1 MVFMLMTKSKI
12 YIHKTE
18 SDTKMD
24 SILGEII
31 ANGSIIN
38 GDKEEAKS
46 EEKENTNELM
56 ETGDISDGLLQNL
69 VDVLSDKSPDITV
82 LSSVTN
88 TSVCG
93 DTLMSSSDGIN
104 DLIVDQPSVVPVP
117 DVPGVINGPITLDQL
132 EQEMV
137 PVDSIQIEHIEADGT
152 TTKINSMQLADVPG
166 VICDDSN
173 IAVVVM
179 DEEADNQKPK

>member
-1 MVFMLMTKSKI
+1 
-12 YIHKTE
+12 
-18 SDTKMD
+18 
-24 SILGEII
+24 
-31 ANGSIIN
+31 
-38 GDKEEAKS
+38 
-46 EEKENTNELM
+46 M

-69 VDVLSDKSPDITV
+69 VDVLSDKSPDNKTDRSKNLLKKQSLGDVDTEADHSPKKVMTSSPNITV

-104 DLIVDQPSVVPVP
+104 DLVVDQPSVVPVP
-117 DVPGVINGPITLDQL
+117 DVPGAINGPITLDQL
-132 EQEMV
+132 EQGMV
-137 PVDSIQIEHIEADGT
+137 PVDSIQIEHIGADGT
-152 TTKINSMQLADVPG
+152 TTKYSMQLADVPG

-179 DEEADNQKPK
+179 DEEADNQRPK

>member
-1 MVFMLMTKSKI
+1 MVI
-12 YIHKTE
+12 
-18 SDTKMD
+18 
-24 SILGEII
+24 
-31 ANGSIIN
+31 
-38 GDKEEAKS
+38 KEEAKS

-117 DVPGVINGPITLDQL
+117 DVPGVINGLITLDQL
-132 EQEMV
+132 EQGMV

-152 TTKINSMQLADVPG
+152 TTK
-166 VICDDSN
+166 
-173 IAVVVM
+173 
-179 DEEADNQKPK
+179 

>member
-1 MVFMLMTKSKI
+1 
-12 YIHKTE
+12 
-18 SDTKMD
+18 MD

-38 GDKEEAKS
+38 GDKEEVKS

-132 EQEMV
+132 EQGMV
-137 PVDSIQIEHIEADGT
+137 PVDSIQIEHIESDGT
-152 TTKINSMQLADVPG
+152 TTK
-166 VICDDSN
+166 
-173 IAVVVM
+173 
-179 DEEADNQKPK
+179 

>member
-1 MVFMLMTKSKI
+1 
-12 YIHKTE
+12 
-18 SDTKMD
+18 MD

-38 GDKEEAKS
+38 GDKEEVKS

-69 VDVLSDKSPDITV
+69 VDVLSDKSPDNKKRTGAKNLLKKQSLGDVDTEADHSPKKVMTSSPNITV

-104 DLIVDQPSVVPVP
+104 DLVVDQPSVVPVP
-117 DVPGVINGPITLDQL
+117 DVPGAINGPITLDQL
-132 EQEMV
+132 EQGMV
-137 PVDSIQIEHIEADGT
+137 PVDSIQIEHIGADGT
-152 TTKINSMQLADVPG
+152 TTK
-166 VICDDSN
+166 
-173 IAVVVM
+173 
-179 DEEADNQKPK
+179 